1 MKFSQA
7 LALIGLVVS
16 LLLLWSLRE
25 TIVLLFAAVVLAMAL
40 CTLVGTVQG
49 RLGCGRPTALLI
61 SLLSLLLV
69 VSVGAAVIVPPFVNQ
84 FGELLEKLPQAWTI
98 LLNLL
103 HEVLE
108 AASRMLYGR
117 SDGDLGWL
125 QSLGK
130 PGQGSGSLAGG
141 VGDWTF
147 RLVNLA
153 GNLGTVVLQTL
164 FVVAVAL
171 MVAVQPVAYR
181 EATLLLFPAFARR
194 RAREVLLQCG
204 EALSAWMGGVLISSL
219 CVGIL
224 AAVGLSLL
232 GVRLVAAN
240 AVLAGLLNII
250 PNVGPTLS
258 TLFPMSVALLDSPWK
273 SLAVLALYV
282 VVQNLESYLITPS
295 VMHHQLRLLPGLT
308 LTAQLLFTVLF
319 GPLGLVLALPL
330 AVCLQ
335 VVLRE
340 VVIHDGLNRWIR
352 GPGERLSGLE
362 SQPQGSVA
370 ALPPPAEAQP
380 ATPIN
385 RKNEA
390 PRR

>member
-1 MKFSQA
+1 MKLNQV

-40 CTLVGTVQG
+40 CTLVGTVQR
-49 RLGCGRPTALLI
+49 RLGCQRPLALLL

-69 VSVGAAVIVPPFVNQ
+69 AAVVAAAIVPPFLLQ
-84 FGELLEKLPQAWTI
+84 FNELLDKLPRAWGM
-98 LLNLL
+98 LLSLL
-103 HEVLE
+103 HQGLE
-108 AASRMLYGR
+108 SVSRMLYGS
-117 SDGDLGWL
+117 SDGGLDWL
-125 QSLGK
+125 QSLGAA
-130 PGQGSGSLAGG
+130 GQGSAGSLAGE
-141 VGDWTF
+141 VGGWTF

-153 GNLGTVVLQTL
+153 GNLGTVLLQTL

-171 MVAVQPVAYR
+171 MVAVQPTAYR
-181 EATLLLFPAFARR
+181 EAVLLLFPAFCRR
-194 RAREVLLQCG
+194 RARQVLLQCG

-219 CVGIL
+219 CVGTL

-308 LTAQLLFTVLF
+308 LTAQLVFTVLF

-330 AVCLQ
+330 TVCLQ

-340 VVIHDGLNRWIR
+340 VVIHDVLNRWTR
-352 GPGERLSGLE
+352 PPALRPGGLGGERN
-362 SQPQGSVA
+362 P
-370 ALPPPAEAQP
+370 
-380 ATPIN
+380 
-385 RKNEA
+385 
-390 PRR
+390 